1 MTCRCAA
8 FWLLGLLGLAGC
20 AEMKPLFLPEEKPE
34 LSLWQR
40 RQQQLLQVQRWDLQG
55 RVGIEAAKD
64 NWTASVTWKN
74 EAEHYQMRFMAPLSQ
89 GTFELVGGPGH
100 VQLRTPE
107 KTLEAVDPRQLMQDN
122 LGWSLPVYGLRYWM
136 LGLPVPNRDTQELHI
151 DQAGHL
157 VDLRQNGWRISF
169 LRYKKV
175 GELEV
180 PDKMYLQNDP
190 VKIRLVVEEWQL
202 H

>member
-1 MTCRCAA
+1 MVRRGAV

-20 AEMKPLFLPEEKPE
+20 AEMKPFFLPEEKPE

-40 RQQQLLQVQRWDLQG
+40 RQQQLQQVQRWDLQG
-55 RVGIEAAKD
+55 RVAIETAQD

-89 GTFELVGGPGH
+89 GTFELEGAPGH

-107 KTLEAVDPRQLMQDN
+107 KMLEAADPRQLMQDN
-122 LGWSLPVYGLRYWM
+122 LGWSLPVYGLRYWVR
-136 LGLPVPNRDTQELHI
+136 GLPVPNHDTQQLHI
-151 DQAGHL
+151 DEAGRL
-157 VDLRQNGWRISF
+157 ADLRQDGWRISV
-169 LRYKKV
+169 LRYQKV
-175 GELEV
+175 GVLELPEKV
-180 PDKMYLQNDP
+180 YLQNEP
-190 VKIRLVVEEWQL
+190 LKVRLVIGEWQL